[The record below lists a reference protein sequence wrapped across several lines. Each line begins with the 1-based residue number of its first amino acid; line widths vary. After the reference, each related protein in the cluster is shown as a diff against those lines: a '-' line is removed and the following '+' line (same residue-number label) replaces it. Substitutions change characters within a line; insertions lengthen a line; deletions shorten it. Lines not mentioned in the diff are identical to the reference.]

1 MNLKSRFPRTLVL
14 FGLCSGLA
22 VFASAAVEEAVSPVV
37 TSVRVYPDPW
47 RADLHSNLLITFD
60 HMALHSTIK
69 IFTVAGRLVRTLDA
83 DSGSATWDRKNDS
96 GDRVASG
103 VYLYLL
109 TDGQGNETK
118 GKLAIIN

>member
-1 MNLKSRFPRTLVL
+1 
-14 FGLCSGLA
+14 
-22 VFASAAVEEAVSPVV
+22 VSPVV

-69 IFTVAGRLVRTLDA
+69 IFTASGHLVRTLSA
-83 DSGSATWDRKNDS
+83 DGGSTTWDRKNES
-96 GDRVASG
+96 GDFVASG

-118 GKLAIIN
+118 GKLAIVK